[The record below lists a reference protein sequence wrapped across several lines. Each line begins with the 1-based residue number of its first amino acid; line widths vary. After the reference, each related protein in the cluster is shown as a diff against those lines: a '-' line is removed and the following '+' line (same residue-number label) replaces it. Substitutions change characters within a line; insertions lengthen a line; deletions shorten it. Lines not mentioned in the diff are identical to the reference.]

1 RYPESAELD
10 ELFYAQQISGASRL
24 PNGNTLICNGPAG
37 YGFEVTPDEEIVW
50 DYVNPVTAFGAT
62 TQGNDA
68 GNNAVFRLP
77 RYAIDYPGFIGR
89 DMTPGDVIELGN
101 WIDNC
106 TSDISIV
113 EVTEIVAYPNPFT
126 DVVWLRFEDK
136 GEWFIHTL
144 DGKLI
149 EKGSSE
155 KGDILEIGAY
165 LTEGCYILRFENE
178 FKTAIT
184 TLLKI

>member
-1 RYPESAELD
+1 
-10 ELFYAQQISGASRL
+10 
-24 PNGNTLICNGPAG
+24 
-37 YGFEVTPDEEIVW
+37 
-50 DYVNPVTAFGAT
+50 VNPVTAFGAT
-62 TQGNDA
+62 TQGSDA
-68 GNNAVFRLP
+68 GNNAVFRIP
-77 RYAIDYPGFIGR
+77 RYAIDSPGFIGR
-89 DMTPGDVIELGN
+89 DMTPGDVIELEN

-106 TSDISIV
+106 TSDLSVV
-113 EVTEIVAYPNPFT
+113 ELTEIEAYPNPFT

-155 KGDILEIGAY
+155 KGDMLEIGAD
-165 LTEGCYILRFENE
+165 LPNGCYILRMENGY
-178 FKTAIT
+178 KTAIT